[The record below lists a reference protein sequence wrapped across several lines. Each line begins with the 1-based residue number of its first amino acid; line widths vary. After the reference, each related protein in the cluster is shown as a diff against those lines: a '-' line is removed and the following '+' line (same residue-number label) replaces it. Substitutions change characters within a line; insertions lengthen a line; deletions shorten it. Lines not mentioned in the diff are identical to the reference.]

1 MKFSAEQEK
10 IINAELGNNL
20 VSASAGSG
28 KTTVLTARIG
38 DEVMSGRLSVDNMLV
53 VTFTEDAAA
62 HMADKI
68 EEKLRSLRNEA
79 VLNGDN
85 AMAAR
90 LSTQIDLLPNAYIQT
105 MHGFCSRVIKEKGY
119 LLEDGPM
126 ADFTDPSCR
135 MKIADLKTIT
145 SLTSPEDLV
154 TEEAMILLQALL
166 QAHIRP

>member
-38 DEVMSGRLSVDNMLV
+38 DEVMSGRLSVDSMLV

-79 VLNGDN
+79 VQKGD
-85 AMAAR
+85 AEMAAR

-119 LLEDGPM
+119 L
-126 ADFTDPSCR
+126 
-135 MKIADLKTIT
+135 
-145 SLTSPEDLV
+145 TSPEEDRDVFAPGIVISTSLS
-154 TEEAMILLQALL
+154 
-166 QAHIRP
+166 RPCPLPRRGTWPQW

>member
-1 MKFSAEQEK
+1 MKFSSEQEK
-10 IINAELGNNL
+10 IIYAKLDNNL

-38 DEVMSGRLSVDNMLV
+38 DEVSSGQLSTDAMLV
-53 VTFTEDAAA
+53 VTFTEDAAS

-79 VLNGDN
+79 VLNGN
-85 AMAAR
+85 SELASH

-119 LLEDGPM
+119 LVEDGPM
-126 ADFTDPSCR
+126 ADFTDPR
-135 MKIADLKTIT
+135 RL
-145 SLTSPEDLV
+145 
-154 TEEAMILLQALL
+154 
-166 QAHIRP
+166 RG

>member
-85 AMAAR
+85 EMAAR

-135 MKIADLKTIT
+135 ILSD
-145 SLTSPEDLV
+145 SEQGV
-154 TEEAMILLQALL
+154 LLQTAV
-166 QAHIRP
+166 

>member
-85 AMAAR
+85 EMAAR

-105 MHGFCSRVIKEKGY
+105 MHGFCSRVIKEKG
-119 LLEDGPM
+119 
-126 ADFTDPSCR
+126 
-135 MKIADLKTIT
+135 I
-145 SLTSPEDLV
+145 
-154 TEEAMILLQALL
+154 
-166 QAHIRP
+166 